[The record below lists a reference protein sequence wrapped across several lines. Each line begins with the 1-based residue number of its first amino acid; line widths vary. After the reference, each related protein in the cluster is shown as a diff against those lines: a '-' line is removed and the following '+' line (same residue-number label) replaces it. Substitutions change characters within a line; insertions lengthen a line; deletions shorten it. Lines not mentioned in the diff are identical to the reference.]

1 MSLKHRIVAASA
13 KLGLNQQQ
21 TAALLRITPEWLSK
35 ITRGHVV
42 GSEDIGLR
50 LDAALRAR
58 GIEPDSIESTSSDG
72 QVAEDAGPYFATGA
86 PPRDPT
92 AKDCMDHLREF
103 LVSAQQHPGGL
114 GYTYNILRK
123 HLPIGEFQSSSSPL
137 VPVSLPSQ
145 TTLLSTETGLPHPNP
160 SRHARPA

>member
-1 MSLKHRIVAASA
+1 MSLKHRIEAASA

-35 ITRGHVV
+35 ITRGHVA

-58 GIEPDSIESTSSDG
+58 GIEPASIKSGSISG
-72 QVAEDAGPYFATGA
+72 QLAEDPAPYFATGTA
-86 PPRDPT
+86 PAEPT
-92 AKDCMDHLREF
+92 AKDCMEHLREY
-103 LVSAQQHPGGL
+103 LGGAQQHPGGV
-114 GYTYNILRK
+114 GYTYNLLRK
-123 HLPIGEFQSSSSPL
+123 HLPLGEFQPAGSPL
-137 VPVSLPSQ
+137 VPVTLPSQ
-145 TTLLSTETGLPHPNP
+145 TTLLSTETGKPHPSP